1 MKKRLLAM
9 LLVLMMVVSLL
20 PVGALAADDGPCL
33 PNGYNNSTS
42 ASISFSVPIVDAY
55 KLLLQA
61 NESLS
66 ASDELPNIKNIV
78 IKLKEEHPN
87 PVVGDTLTL
96 RKIGHAGNLT
106 DYFWYENGLNRGHK
120 LEPSNIDKLV
130 IYYKISGDEK
140 AAEVQA
146 KDLCLWYAKDGS
158 IADYEISSYKSGTQ
172 IVVFCDNGESTD
184 TSQGGYSIYA
194 VRLVTSGKNLGENM
208 PDPPDRISYDFVS
221 WNTSPNGTGDIFNE
235 NTNVSSDIIVY
246 ARKVSSGGTHSG
258 LQIRVMNDN
267 NKFLTRFVEL
277 YNAKYNDN
285 LTLDNIDKDILD
297 SMKVV
302 VNGYIDGQ
310 PASTNPDYYV
320 SGVQHNGW
328 ADGYYKVY
336 NRNASAIAGG
346 QLSNDHIAIN
356 DITSITVTAKIKGTP
371 VDVKMN
377 RGSGAGEFEVS
388 TSGLDAWWLIK
399 FAGSPDKPE
408 SADLEGPDGILA
420 DSTVTVTCTTNE
432 DHQTVTYGLLSN
444 SYEIGEVK
452 ATADGGYECTITVEP
467 DMYVEEY
474 GDDHA
479 LAEGETSEDITLVW
493 DLNNNSWTVPVGA
506 TPVKFNVTC
515 DEPAPAPKLS
525 VEKKV
530 ELPEGKKTAEV
541 GDVLTYTITIKN
553 TGNVT
558 LTGIN
563 VSDTLDNGTSL
574 SLYTSPECTGEP
586 VTSIQSLDSNE
597 TKTLYAKYTV
607 TAADAGKTLTN
618 TATATSGDTK
628 GEDEVEVTVNSQYT
642 ITVNVTHGTAT
653 SNDGLNL
660 SSTSDTLDSGTITVN
675 AGDDVTITF
684 DNQAGYALDTVT
696 VNESPDVL
704 TNGTYTFKD
713 VTADHTIT
721 VVYAEDKMGGED
733 DPENTPDG
741 IPDYKQALILFEA
754 DDNGTVDPA
763 YNVVNIEE
771 DEFGI
776 YKKEDVKINA
786 TATAHEGH
794 VFDYWTD
801 PSGAKLYNQT
811 AALYTTLDVNGGQ
824 IYTYTAHFKG
834 AVTDITV
841 DKELTSVNGS
851 AYDGYGTV
859 EVGDVLTYTITVT
872 NSGNTT
878 LTDVVVTD
886 TLTNA
891 AGSVSLETSNKNITI
906 NNNNNNTATIGS
918 LAPGAEV
925 QITAKY
931 TVLEADAGKTIS
943 NTAVA
948 ESGTTWDE
956 PDTPPSVT
964 VENPS
969 LLISKTVSGMTGPKN
984 TAKIGD
990 VLTYTITVTNDGN
1003 VNLGKVTVEDEMMPT
1018 TITVDGVEKTIGGG
1032 GHVIENLDANENVVI
1047 TYKYT
1052 VPDTLYP
1059 IKNTASATANDGTQA
1074 KIEISTDVYNPDMTV
1089 DKTVNKPV
1097 AEVGD
1102 TIKYTITVTN
1112 TGNVELTNVAVTDKM
1127 FVSADGAIQVPNGA
1141 KLDGNTVTISTLGVG
1156 ETATITYTYTV
1167 LYWDEGDRIE
1177 NTATV
1182 TSNETGTDPI
1192 KVTVVVRVK
1201 EIDTVTPPVTEPE
1214 EEFVPKWLNT
1224 EDHYAYIVGY
1234 EDGTI
1239 KPNNDITRAEVATI
1253 FFRLLNDDARAR
1265 FWSTTNDFTDVAE
1278 DSWYN
1283 NAISTLSNMGII
1295 NGYEDGTFKPNAPIT
1310 RAEFTAIATRFFDYE
1325 AEYDGA
1331 FNDVSAR
1338 AWYADY
1344 VQAAVDMGLVDGY
1357 PDGGFHPDAYITR
1370 AEACT
1375 IVNRVLHR
1383 VPHEDHLLS
1392 ESVMNTW
1399 PDNPKSAWYYED
1411 MQEATNSHDYD
1422 WIREDGET
1430 VEDWTK
1436 KLPER
1441 DWSALETEW
1450 ATAYSR

>member
-9 LLVLMMVVSLL
+9 LLVLMLVVSLL

-96 RKIGHAGNLT
+96 SKIGQAGNLT
-106 DYFWYENGLNRGHK
+106 DYFWYENGLNREHK

-194 VRLVTSGKNLGENM
+194 VRLVTSGNNLGENM

-246 ARKVSSGGTHSG
+246 ARKVSSGGTDSG

-267 NKFLTRFVEL
+267 NEFLTRFVEL
-277 YNAKYNDN
+277 YNAKYNGN
-285 LTLDNIDKDILD
+285 LTLDDIDKDILD

-310 PASTNPDYYV
+310 LASTNPDYYV

-432 DHQTVTYGLLSN
+432 DHQTATYGLLSN

-493 DLNNNSWTVPVGA
+493 DLNNNGWTVPENA
-506 TPVKFNVTC
+506 TPVNFNVTC
-515 DEPAPAPKLS
+515 EPEEPAPAPKLS

-586 VTSIQSLDSNE
+586 VTFIESLVSNE
-597 TKTLYAKYTV
+597 TKTLFAEYTV

-660 SSTSDTLDSGTITVN
+660 SSTSDTLASGTITVN
-675 AGDDVTITF
+675 AGDNVTITF
-684 DNQAGYALDTVT
+684 DNQEGYALDTVT
-696 VNESPDVL
+696 VKAGEETEAPDVL
-704 TNGTYTFKD
+704 TDSKYNIVSVDKNY
-713 VTADHTIT
+713 TIT
-721 VVYAEDKMGGED
+721 VVYAKD
-733 DPENTPDG
+733 DNNDD
-741 IPDYKQALILFEA
+741 IPDSHQATVTYKVDGGTWDGTEGNSANKVYVVTTSEYETKGENAGTWVSLNKTINSTDCPIPTGMQPDSTHVGPGSWGVNEPTTSVALE
-754 DDNGTVDPA
+754 DNGT
-763 YNVVNIEE
+763 
-771 DEFGI
+771 
-776 YKKEDVKINA
+776 
-786 TATAHEGH
+786 
-794 VFDYWTD
+794 
-801 PSGAKLYNQT
+801 
-811 AALYTTLDVNGGQ
+811 
-824 IYTYTAHFKG
+824 YTYTYTFDEANPG
-834 AVTDITV
+834 LTVTKTA
-841 DKELTSVNGS
+841 DKET
-851 AYDGYGTV
+851 AK
-859 EVGDVLTYTITVT
+859 VGETITYTITVT

-878 LTDVVVTD
+878 LKNVVVTD

-891 AGSVSLETSNKNITI
+891 AGSVSLETSNKDITI
-906 NNNNNNTATIGS
+906 NNNTATINS

-1239 KPNNDITRAEVATI
+1239 KPNNNITRAEVATI

-1383 VPHEDHLLS
+1383 VPHEDHLLA

-1422 WIREDGET
+1422 WIRDDGET

>member
-9 LLVLMMVVSLL
+9 LLSLVLVVSLL

-432 DHQTVTYGLLSN
+432 DHQTATYGLLSN

-541 GDVLTYTITIKN
+541 GDVLTYTIT
-553 TGNVT
+553 
-558 LTGIN
+558 
-563 VSDTLDNGTSL
+563 
-574 SLYTSPECTGEP
+574 
-586 VTSIQSLDSNE
+586 
-597 TKTLYAKYTV
+597 
-607 TAADAGKTLTN
+607 
-618 TATATSGDTK
+618 
-628 GEDEVEVTVNSQYT
+628 
-642 ITVNVTHGTAT
+642 
-653 SNDGLNL
+653 
-660 SSTSDTLDSGTITVN
+660 
-675 AGDDVTITF
+675 
-684 DNQAGYALDTVT
+684 
-696 VNESPDVL
+696 
-704 TNGTYTFKD
+704 
-713 VTADHTIT
+713 
-721 VVYAEDKMGGED
+721 
-733 DPENTPDG
+733 
-741 IPDYKQALILFEA
+741 
-754 DDNGTVDPA
+754 
-763 YNVVNIEE
+763 
-771 DEFGI
+771 
-776 YKKEDVKINA
+776 
-786 TATAHEGH
+786 
-794 VFDYWTD
+794 
-801 PSGAKLYNQT
+801 
-811 AALYTTLDVNGGQ
+811 
-824 IYTYTAHFKG
+824 
-834 AVTDITV
+834 
-841 DKELTSVNGS
+841 
-851 AYDGYGTV
+851 
-859 EVGDVLTYTITVT
+859 VT

-906 NNNNNNTATIGS
+906 KNNNNNTATIGS

-1253 FFRLLNDDARAR
+1253 FFRLLTDNARER
-1265 FWSTTNDFTDVAE
+1265 YWSTTNDFSDVAAE
-1278 DSWYN
+1278 SWYN

-1383 VPHEDHLLS
+1383 VPHEDHLLA

-1422 WIREDGET
+1422 WIRVDGET